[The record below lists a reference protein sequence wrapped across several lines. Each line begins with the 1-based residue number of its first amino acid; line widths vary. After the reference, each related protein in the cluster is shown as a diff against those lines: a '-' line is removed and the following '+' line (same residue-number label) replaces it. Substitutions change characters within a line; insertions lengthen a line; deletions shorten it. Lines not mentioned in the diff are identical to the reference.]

1 MIPKHFILFDVTVNE
16 TVFLISFL
24 DYSLLVH
31 SNATD
36 FLMLI
41 LLITTGLCV
50 CYEQG
55 FSTYIMSSVNRNN
68 FTFQILYT

>member
-50 CYEQG
+50 CVCV
-55 FSTYIMSSVNRNN
+55 MSKVFLHISCH
-68 FTFQILYT
+68 L